1 MAEGQG
7 PSPPL
12 DGNNVD
18 LSDSCRVMPNDL
30 DDSIIEQGEI
40 QQLLTAD
47 KVPPELKEIDPSNIK
62 HLYDNCRDIHIVM
75 TGVTG
80 SGKSSLANAL
90 LGNSSETSDMFVEGS
105 DLDPCTQEVT
115 GKKSRRNH
123 KIKLTVWDSPG
134 LKDGTSK
141 KHQKQYLKEVAGVM
155 SVYGYDLS
163 IHCIKA
169 DTRFVDGEDN
179 GPVQAMKIL
188 TKKYGSEFWKK
199 TVIVLTFADVIELI
213 NPEWKRL
220 REEEKIVEFHKQ
232 VLKYDY
238 QIRKNLEECA
248 KVKKEIVNQIR
259 IIPAG
264 HYSEPKLLDR
274 SYWLSTLWFQCLD
287 TIPTLDAKAS
297 LVRYH
302 QDRLVEEDPFQNPEN
317 CNITLDVSFVPRDFL
332 RFKRKWAIIGAGFG
346 AFGVFLALITIP
358 LGYWGG
364 GKWGQ
369 KKYIIKNC
377 RIQR

>member
-1 MAEGQG
+1 MAEG
-7 PSPPL
+7 PSP
-12 DGNNVD
+12 N
-18 LSDSCRVMPNDL
+18 DS
-30 DDSIIEQGEI
+30 DDSIIEQGAI
-40 QQLLTAD
+40 QQLLSAD
-47 KVPPELKEIDPSNIK
+47 RIPPELKNVDPSKIK

-155 SVYGYDLS
+155 RVYGYDLS

-238 QIRKNLEECA
+238 QIRQNLEECA

-259 IIPAG
+259 IVPAG
-264 HYSEPKLLDR
+264 HYSDPKLLDR

-287 TIPTLDAKAS
+287 TIPTLDGKAS
-297 LVRYH
+297 LMRYH
-302 QDRLVEEDPFQNPEN
+302 QDRFVEEKDSPEK
-317 CNITLDVSFVPRDFL
+317 CSIKLDVPFVPRDFL
-332 RFKRKWAIIGAGFG
+332 EFKQKCARIGAGIG
-346 AFGVFLALITIP
+346 AFGLFFALITVP
-358 LGYWGG
+358 LGYWKGST
-364 GKWGQ
+364 WGE
-369 KKYIIKNC
+369 KEFIAEHC
-377 RIQR
+377 RIERQCESQC